1 MIDYCK
7 RLCRP
12 LTRAEVLTTAA
23 SPRLSPAHGGSKETV
38 GHNLPALVPFQLF
51 RTNSCHPSG
60 RDLWEET
67 KTIQRRLKLERYS
80 RA

>member
-1 MIDYCK
+1 MAD
-7 RLCRP
+7 
-12 LTRAEVLTTAA
+12 
-23 SPRLSPAHGGSKETV
+23 GSKETV
-38 GHNLPALVPFQLF
+38 GHNLSALVPFQLF

-67 KTIQRRLKLERYS
+67 KTIQRRLKLERYW